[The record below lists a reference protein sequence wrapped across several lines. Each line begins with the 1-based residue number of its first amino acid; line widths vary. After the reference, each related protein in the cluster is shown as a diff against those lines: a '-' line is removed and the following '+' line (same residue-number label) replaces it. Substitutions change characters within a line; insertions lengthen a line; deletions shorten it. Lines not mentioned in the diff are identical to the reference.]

1 MVDEDLLV
9 FAHRPHPF
17 LETTLP
23 SSQVGVGIS
32 PTLDDE
38 AVKRDFRV

>member
-17 LETTLP
+17 METTLP
-23 SSQVGVGIS
+23 SSQVGVGIG
-32 PTLDDE
+32 PALDDE
-38 AVKRDFRV
+38 TVKRDFHV